1 MQPAAPGY
9 PQPGGFTPQQQPPP
23 PQQPPQPSPQAP
35 PQQPPQYGYGQQ
47 YPPVGAQFQQ
57 QGGFGQFDE
66 FGPKKPKKKRSAL
79 PWVFAGIIV
88 VILALVVLVL
98 GFITPGWFVKPV
110 FDSASVEK
118 GVSQTLRSSY
128 SLTGVGQ
135 VSCPAGQ
142 QVAVGHRFDCKVTID
157 SQPKTVTVTVKNV
170 KGVYEVGHP
179 R

>member
-9 PQPGGFTPQQQPPP
+9 PQPGGFAPQRPPQPPPPPPPPP
-23 PQQPPQPSPQAP
+23 PQQPPQ
-35 PQQPPQYGYGQQ
+35 QYGYGQP
-47 YPPVGAQFQQ
+47 YPPGGAQFPQ

-66 FGPKKPKKKRSAL
+66 FGPKKKRSAL
-79 PWVFAGIIV
+79 PWVSAGIIV

-128 SLTGVGQ
+128 GMTGVSQ

-142 QVAVGHRFDCKVTID
+142 RVAVGHRFDCKVTVD
-157 SQPKTVTVTVKNV
+157 SQPKTVTVTVKNE